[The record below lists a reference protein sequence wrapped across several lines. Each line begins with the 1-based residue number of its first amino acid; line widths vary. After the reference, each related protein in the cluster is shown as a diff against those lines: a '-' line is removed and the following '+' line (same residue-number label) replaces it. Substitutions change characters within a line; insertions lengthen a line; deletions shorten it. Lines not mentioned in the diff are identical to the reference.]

1 MDDSTNIK
9 LVKGLNMIAKN
20 LVKRNERNSANKHH
34 HHVDNLTKT
43 MKRNKIGLRENVT
56 RKIKRLKN
64 IVKSGK
70 QISPCLLG
78 ALTLQEKCIIS
89 KGRVNK
95 KTANYFDNICTESAI
110 QKVIE
115 NWNPDPTTKYYL
127 YESDPDYDAKKKQRD
142 EGRGVGWHSTI
153 NGCGQTIHN
162 ELLNASSIKDN
173 RNNEREQKRRA
184 KLTPEQRAA
193 EDEKLQKFMDE
204 YFSDKLISEEEIVIG
219 GRKKKKRKTRKKRRR
234 KKKRKNKKT
243 KKKH

>member
-1 MDDSTNIK
+1 
-9 LVKGLNMIAKN
+9 MIARN
-20 LVKRNERNSANKHH
+20 LVKRSERRQAKKHNNH
-34 HHVDNLTKT
+34 IDDLTTT

-78 ALTLQEKCIIS
+78 ALTLQEKCIVS
-89 KGRVNK
+89 QGRVNK
-95 KTANYFDNICTESAI
+95 KTANYFDNICTETAI

-115 NWNPDPTTKYYL
+115 NWNPDPTTKYDL
-127 YESDPDYDAKKKQRD
+127 YESDPDYYAKKKQRD

-153 NGCGQTIHN
+153 SGCGQTIHN
-162 ELLNASSIKDN
+162 ELLNASSMKDN
-173 RNNEREQKRRA
+173 RNNEREKKRRA

-219 GRKKKKRKTRKKRRR
+219 GRKNYKKKRKTRKKKRRKRR
-234 KKKRKNKKT
+234 KKKT
-243 KKKH
+243 KKRTNNYLKK

>member
-1 MDDSTNIK
+1 MNDSTSLK
-9 LVKGLNMIAKN
+9 VVKGLNTIARN
-20 LVKRNERNSANKHH
+20 LVRRSERRSANQNH

-43 MKRNKIGLRENVT
+43 MKQNKIGLRENVT

-78 ALTLQEKCIIS
+78 ALTLQEKCIVSEGKI
-89 KGRVNK
+89 NK

-115 NWNPDPTTKYYL
+115 NWNPDPSTKHNL
-127 YESDPDYDAKKKQRD
+127 YEDDPDYYAKKKQRD
-142 EGRGVGWHSTI
+142 EGRGVGWLSTI

-204 YFSDKLISEEEIVIG
+204 YFSDKLIAEEEIILG
-219 GRKKKKRKTRKKRRR
+219 GRRKKKKIKKKTRKRKRRKR
-234 KKKRKNKKT
+234 KKKKT
-243 KKKH
+243 KKR